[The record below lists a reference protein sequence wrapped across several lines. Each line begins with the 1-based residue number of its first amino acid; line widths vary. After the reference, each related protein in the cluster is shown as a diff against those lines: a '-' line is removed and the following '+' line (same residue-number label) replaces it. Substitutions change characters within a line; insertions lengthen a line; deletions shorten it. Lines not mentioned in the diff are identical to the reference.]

1 MCVCVFVRE
10 IEREIEKID
19 RLRKR
24 KTKRKMDGKEILAM
38 LLET

>member
-24 KTKRKMDGKEILAM
+24 KTKRKMDGKEVLAM
-38 LLET
+38 LHGS